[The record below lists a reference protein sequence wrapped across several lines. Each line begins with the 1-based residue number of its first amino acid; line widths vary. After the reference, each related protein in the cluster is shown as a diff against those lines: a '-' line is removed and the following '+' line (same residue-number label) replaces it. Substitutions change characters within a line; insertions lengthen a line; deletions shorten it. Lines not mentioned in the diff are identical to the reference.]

1 MGLYRYDCKKRKE
14 KVALLGMRL
23 RTGNDS
29 GIGQSESLGGREI
42 DNKFKLVEQCGSAE
56 GFDTRDLKEAKAR
69 LDELL
74 L

>member
-1 MGLYRYDCKKRKE
+1 VTIARKE
-14 KVALLGMRL
+14 KVALSGTRL
-23 RTGNDS
+23 RTENDS

-42 DNKFKLVEQCGSAE
+42 DNKFKLVEPRGSAE
-56 GFDTRDLKEAKAR
+56 GFDTRDLKEPKAL